1 MCDRKVAAVGVD
13 DLNANK
19 ELARRWVE
27 AFNGEDGDAFDDL
40 LSPDYRYH
48 VGDWQLEGI
57 EAAKAHARGIAEV
70 WNPHHFSILDEVAE
84 ADRVC
89 LRLEANDTHA
99 GEHAGIP
106 ATGRSVRFEV
116 MIIFRVADGR
126 IVEGWRTGNDLHRI
140 RQVGGRVVAGQE

>member
-1 MCDRKVAAVGVD
+1 MTAAHAD
-13 DLNANK
+13 DLHANRQ
-19 ELARRWVE
+19 LARRWVE
-27 AFNGEDGDAFDDL
+27 AFNREDVDAFDGL

-57 EAAKAHARGIAEV
+57 EAAKTHARGIAEV
-70 WNPHHFSILDEVAE
+70 WNPHRFSILDEVAE
-84 ADRVC
+84 GDRVC
-89 LRLEANDTHA
+89 LRLEAEDTHT

-126 IVEGWRTGNDLHRI
+126 IAEGWRTGNDLHRI
-140 RQVGGRVVAGQE
+140 RQIGGRVVAGDG